1 MSGNGF
7 DEIIFE
13 IDSDAV
19 PEDVLEEAE
28 KLGQS
33 GSGRGKRF
41 VENALATSAVV
52 GTLLALWW
60 FISAIRV
67 WPEYLVPSPST
78 VTSSFAEKLT
88 SGELAIAIVT
98 SLRRVAIGFSIALIM
113 GGALGVVITASKFLG
128 RGLGSLI
135 LGLQSLPSICWL
147 PLAFLWFGISE
158 TTILFVVVMGA
169 LPSVALGLRSGIQNL
184 PPQYEKAGR
193 NLGARGW
200 VLYRRIII
208 PAALPAFLG
217 GIEQGWAF
225 AWRSLMAAEI
235 IFVGLGL
242 GQILETGRQLLD
254 LSLVMT
260 AIISII
266 AIGVIVDGVFF
277 GTARRAIRNR
287 WGLTD
292 T

>member
-7 DEIIFE
+7 DEIIFDLDAE
-13 IDSDAV
+13 AV
-19 PEDVLEEAE
+19 PEEVIEEAE
-28 KLGQS
+28 RIGQS
-33 GSGRGKRF
+33 GSRRSRRF
-41 VENALATSAVV
+41 FDNALPTTAVV
-52 GTLLALWW
+52 GTLVFLWW
-60 FISAIRV
+60 LASALNV
-67 WPEYLVPSPST
+67 WPEYLVPSPAT
-78 VTSSFAEKLT
+78 VASRFAEKLA
-88 SGELAIAIVT
+88 SGELTIAVLT
-98 SLRRVAIGFSIALIM
+98 SLRRVAIGFSIALIA

-169 LPSVALGLRSGIQNL
+169 LPSVALGLRSGILNL
-184 PPQYEKAGR
+184 PPQYERAGR

-200 VLYRRIII
+200 TLYRQVII

-235 IFVGLGL
+235 IFFGLGL
-242 GQILETGRQLLD
+242 GQILETGRQLSD
-254 LSLVMT
+254 LALVMT

-266 AIGVIVDGVFF
+266 AIGVVVDGVVF
-277 GTARRAIRNR
+277 GAARRALRTR
-287 WGLTD
+287 WGLMGA
-292 T
+292 

>member
-7 DEIIFE
+7 DEVIFE
-13 IDSDAV
+13 IDADAIPGEV
-19 PEDVLEEAE
+19 IEEAE
-28 KLGQS
+28 RFGQS
-33 GSGRGKRF
+33 GSGRSKRF
-41 VENALATSAVV
+41 LDNALPTAIVV
-52 GTLLALWW
+52 GTLVLLWW
-60 FISAIRV
+60 LASALKV
-67 WPEYLVPSPST
+67 WPEYLVPSPAT
-78 VTSSFAEKLT
+78 VASRFGEKLA
-88 SGELAIAIVT
+88 SGELTIAVAT
-98 SLRRVAIGFSIALIM
+98 SLRRVAIGFSIALIA
-113 GGALGVVITASKFLG
+113 GGALGVAITASKFLG

-184 PPQYEKAGR
+184 PPQYERAGR
-193 NLGARGW
+193 NLGAGGW
-200 VLYRRIII
+200 TLYRRVII
-208 PAALPAFLG
+208 PAALPSFLG

-235 IFVGLGL
+235 IFFGLGL

-254 LSLVMT
+254 LALVMT

-266 AIGVIVDGVFF
+266 AIGVIVDGVVF
-277 GTARRAIRNR
+277 GAARRAIRTR
-287 WGLTD
+287 WGLMGA
-292 T
+292 